1 MYIRNRSCTFHA
13 IHALSNTRSETPE
26 THKLYK
32 LCKYTFRTMSIRE
45 RRTEVFDMCCMFT
58 KRYEKL
64 NDQKKFDELLKNKQ
78 KAKECVDE
86 CEVQH

>member
-1 MYIRNRSCTFHA
+1 
-13 IHALSNTRSETPE
+13 
-26 THKLYK
+26 
-32 LCKYTFRTMSIRE
+32 MSIRE

-78 KAKECVDE
+78 KAKVCVDE